1 MTVPAPRCT
10 KSPPTADR
18 PAGRGHAR
26 RVAVSVAALCL
37 VAATAAAAPPAPAA
51 PTGCGDLMRGQLC
64 LRGPVGADGTYR
76 TTYRRTGA
84 ADPTNPRVAGSS
96 TAPAPLASGAEIT
109 VRLGFQRKNPKITAF
124 PGWFG
129 SRRTLHGAVA
139 LSGRVRM
146 LPDECIRGVMEFR
159 DRVFVTKWSC
169 G

>member
-10 KSPPTADR
+10 ASRPTADR
-18 PAGRGHAR
+18 PPVPARAR
-26 RVAVSVAALCL
+26 RTAVAVAALCL
-37 VAATAAAAPPAPAA
+37 VAATAAAAPPAPDA

-64 LRGPVGADGTYR
+64 LRGPVGTDGTYR

-84 ADPTNPRVAGSS
+84 AEPRNPRVAGSPAGS
-96 TAPAPLASGAEIT
+96 APLASGAEIT

-129 SRRTLHGAVA
+129 SRRTLHGAAA

-146 LPDECIRGVMEFR
+146 LPDECIRGVMEDE